1 MAGFFRRMKQ
11 KLSRTGNKI
20 DKYQEAITFAEAGE
34 SEYAIETMA
43 EQKQKEEQT
52 PTTLLVMG
60 KESTFSKEIMD
71 YALEM
76 AQRMSYDILALNTAP
91 LSCETFKLFSS
102 SRNQVCEEFKSLS
115 EKNAGLFQEAAVEK
129 GIPFDHVVMFSEPE
143 EALESI
149 TRENKNISFVVSET
163 VEDRADS
170 RIEEGE
176 RLRTHLYVYS
186 MV

>member
-1 MAGFFRRMKQ
+1 MAGIFGRIKQ
-11 KLSRTGNKI
+11 KLSRTGDKM

-34 SEYAIETMA
+34 SEYAMETMA
-43 EQKQKEEQT
+43 EQREEQA
-52 PTTLLVMG
+52 PTKLLVMG
-60 KESTFSKEIMD
+60 RESTFSKEIID

-102 SRNQVCEEFKSLS
+102 SRNQVCEEFKSMS
-115 EKNAGLFQEAAVEK
+115 EQNVDLFQEAAADK
-129 GIPFDHVVMFSEPE
+129 GIHFDHIVMFSETE
-143 EALESI
+143 EALQEV
-149 TRENKNISFVVSET
+149 TRDNKNIAFVVSESI
-163 VEDRADS
+163 EDRAES

-176 RLRTHLYVYS
+176 RLRTNLYVYS

>member
-1 MAGFFRRMKQ
+1 MGGFFGKIKQ

-34 SEYAIETMA
+34 SEYAMETLA
-43 EQKQKEEQT
+43 EEKEALA
-52 PTTLLVMG
+52 PTKLLVMG
-60 KESTFSKEIMD
+60 RESTFSQEIID

-102 SRNQVCEEFKSLS
+102 SRDKVCEEFKSMS
-115 EKNAGLFQEAAVEK
+115 KKNADLFQELAAEK
-129 GIPFDHVVMFSEPE
+129 GIAFDHIVMFSEPE
-143 EALESI
+143 EALEAI
-149 TRENKNISFVVSET
+149 NRENKDIAFVVSES
-163 VEDRADS
+163 VEDRTES

-176 RLRTHLYVYS
+176 RLRRNVYVYS